1 MVRVFNV
8 DTEQDLA
15 ARAGVA
21 DNFWT
26 RGRGLL
32 GRRGLPEGE
41 GLLIEHCRQV
51 HMFLMAF
58 ALDII
63 HVKRL
68 SPEEG
73 RVTRVVA
80 NLRPNR
86 IGPLVWESDYVLEL
100 PVGTAARSGTVA
112 GHRLRLA
119 PVAPE

>member
-1 MVRVFNV
+1 MVRVLNL
-8 DTEQDLA
+8 DTVQDLA
-15 ARAGVA
+15 TRAGVA

-32 GRRGLPEGE
+32 GRRELPEGE

-51 HMFLMAF
+51 HMFFMAF
-58 ALDII
+58 GLDVV

-68 SPEEG
+68 SPQEG

-80 NLRPNR
+80 DLRPNR
-86 IGPLVWESDYVLEL
+86 VGPLVWESDYVLEL
-100 PVGTAARSGTVA
+100 PVGTAARSGTVV

-119 PVAPE
+119 PVAE